1 MGNYAISQDLIDLGN
16 RIRDRRTEKN
26 LSQEAVAEMADISSN
41 TVSRIEGG
49 HSAMSIQIFIKLVQ
63 ILDMDAN
70 ELLGINLLEM
80 ENEEPDSE
88 FIFRIIDLRQNEQT
102 VVEDTI
108 GALVEALR
116 QCRA

>member
-49 HSAMSIQIFIKLVQ
+49 HSAMSIQTFIKLVQ

-88 FIFRIIDLRQNEQT
+88 FIFRIQDLRQNEQT

-116 QCRA
+116 QCRT